1 MTGNDIVRSAFDP
14 IAGLPC
20 WQVLGEFGT
29 YLTFHFGTPKVH
41 VTEPTEAVRHR
52 RLAGVDG
59 QYVLCLE
66 AYQWVAFQD
75 GGRLAHSESPRDVI
89 RQAAATLQGQKLIA
103 LTLRTTPAGGE
114 FLFDLGG
121 RIAYQAR
128 DPEEQTLWSLRR
140 RLDPDPDDVDIV
152 SFTAAG
158 AVSLFTL
165 RGTMAE
171 PREYVQETRK
181 YILEGGALAVQLGA
195 APNVGPAASSGSS
208 VIREGPSSVS

>member
-1 MTGNDIVRSAFDP
+1 MTGNDIIRAAFAP

-20 WQVLGEFGT
+20 WQALGEFGT

-41 VTEPTEAVRHR
+41 VTEPSEAIRHR

-75 GGRLAHSESPRDVI
+75 GEKLAQSESPRDVI

-103 LTLRTTPAGGE
+103 LTLRTNPAGGE
-114 FLFDLGG
+114 FVFDLGG
-121 RIAYQAR
+121 RVAYQVR
-128 DPEEQTLWSLRR
+128 DPGEKTLWNLCR
-140 RLDPDPDDVDIV
+140 RLDPDPDDEDIV

-158 AVSLFTL
+158 TVSQFAL
-165 RGTMAE
+165 RGTADK
-171 PREYVQETRK
+171 PREYVQETK
-181 YILEGGALAVQLGA
+181 DYVVQGGALAVQLGA
-195 APNVGPAASSGSS
+195 A
-208 VIREGPSSVS
+208 